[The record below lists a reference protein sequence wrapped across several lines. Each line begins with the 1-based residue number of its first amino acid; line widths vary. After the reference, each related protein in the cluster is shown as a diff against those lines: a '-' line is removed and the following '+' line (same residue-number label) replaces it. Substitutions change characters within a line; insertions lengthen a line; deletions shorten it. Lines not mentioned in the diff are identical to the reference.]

1 MEGVPST
8 WGRERGGGKREVS
21 LAWEGEAQ
29 PQHSGWDSISSAQ
42 MTFFHDV
49 MTSEFILL
57 QLLKTE
63 IIFRKRVQKL
73 KIIAFKF
80 LL

>member
-1 MEGVPST
+1 MGQREGRRKEGGFLSL
-8 WGRERGGGKREVS
+8 GRRS
-21 LAWEGEAQ
+21 PAPAL
-29 PQHSGWDSISSAQ
+29 GWDSISSAQ

-73 KIIAFKF
+73 KIIALKF